1 VSLRERETQ
10 REKRE
15 REREKEREREREA
28 QRVSLGA
35 WCKFCNLQVVCH
47 NWSNWQQIIITPT
60 TKCVFFFK
68 FTANQ
73 EGIFPICCTSFNSNR
88 ASPLL

>member
-1 VSLRERETQ
+1 VRERQ

-15 REREKEREREREA
+15 RERQREAQSVREREAQSVREREREA

-60 TKCVFFFK
+60 KLFFQVHSKPRKEYF
-68 FTANQ
+68 
-73 EGIFPICCTSFNSNR
+73 
-88 ASPLL
+88 